1 MKDIYKLLIILLF
14 LGFISYSHYHRGSV
28 IARGAETGEVET
40 EGADDGNVL
49 TAALANVLT
58 NIGQSN
64 PPAQASYSPNTP
76 QFVVFSFDGSKSIEM
91 LDETL
96 AFARKMNMESKP
108 LHFTYFINAVYF
120 LTNENASF
128 YTAPG
133 HQAGASAIGFSNA
146 SRDIVKRVRSFNTA
160 LAEGHEIG
168 SHAVG
173 HYNGKDWTYEQW
185 KQEFISF
192 NTILADVQKNNPSVA
207 IEIPNFGEK
216 TIMGFRAP
224 NLGVNDNMY
233 KELADANFV
242 YDTSGVGNP
251 KQWPVKNA
259 HGTWLIPL
267 GIVHIGTNRVPVIS
281 MDYSLW
287 VHQSQA
293 KEVAVKGSPLWQ
305 KYFDELYQAYM
316 EYFNINYNGNRAP
329 VIIANHFSK
338 WNDGV
343 YWEALKAV
351 AEEVCGKPD
360 VRCVGFKDLVQFLN
374 TDTNHAVSI

>member
-1 MKDIYKLLIILLF
+1 MKDTYKLLIILLF
-14 LGFISYSHYHRGSV
+14 LGFISYSHYHSTKE
-28 IARGAETGEVET
+28 IARAGELGEVET
-40 EGADDGNVL
+40 EEADDGNFL
-49 TAALANVLT
+49 TAALANLIT
-58 NIGQSN
+58 NTG
-64 PPAQASYSPNTP
+64 PAELLAQASPSIKTP
-76 QFVVFSFDGSKSIEM
+76 QLVVFSFDGSKSVEM

-96 AFARKMNMESKP
+96 AFARKMNMEGKP

-120 LTNENASF
+120 LTNENANL

-133 HQAGASAIGFSNA
+133 HPSGKSAIGFSNA
-146 SRDIVKRVRSFNTA
+146 SQDIVKRVKSFNTA

-173 HYNGKDWTYEQW
+173 HYNGKDWSYDEW

-192 NTILADVQKNNPSVA
+192 NTILADAQKNNPSVA
-207 IEIPNFGEK
+207 MEMPNFGER
-216 TIMGFRAP
+216 TIIGFRAP
-224 NLGVNDNMY
+224 NLGVNEDMY
-233 KELADANFV
+233 KELADAHFA

-259 HGTWLIPL
+259 HGTWLVPL
-267 GIVHIGTNRVPVIS
+267 GIVHIGAKRAPVIS

-287 VHQSQA
+287 MHQSQV
-293 KEVAVKGSPLWQ
+293 KEVAVKGTPLWQ

-316 EYFNINYNGNRAP
+316 EYFNTNYNGNRAP

-351 AEEVCGKPD
+351 AEEVCGKPE
-360 VRCVGFKDLVQFLN
+360 VKCVSFKELVEFLN
-374 TDTNHAVSI
+374 TTPNHGV